1 MQLTNWDEVSQL
13 NRLCCSIFPGHEAG
27 RVDGFEW
34 DLQLADLASYIIKW
48 SSGRT
53 SRRRDNFKTW
63 KRSSAQFVWGC
74 VCFLHQDYQMWLDLR
89 NLESRMNERYITHE
103 SDDLRWHHHA
113 QLSGL
118 DYPVAN
124 GPRCDGGQ
132 GAERYSEQEEELET
146 LSERVSELWGREEFE
161 QQHQKQK

>member
-1 MQLTNWDEVSQL
+1 
-13 NRLCCSIFPGHEAG
+13 
-27 RVDGFEW
+27 
-34 DLQLADLASYIIKW
+34 
-48 SSGRT
+48 
-53 SRRRDNFKTW
+53 
-63 KRSSAQFVWGC
+63 
-74 VCFLHQDYQMWLDLR
+74 MWLDLR